1 MTRDQDDTTPS
12 TGENSRGS
20 PLTLLGGLSGLF
32 VEFDQLPYLLA
43 SMKRRSRSTQG
54 IRLWEQIL
62 HGGRAWRT
70 DEGLDWL
77 DDLPPFSSG
86 SEPDLRLSTEGAW
99 ELAERVG
106 FIESDR
112 LTDSGRKVAAFVDL
126 GRWAH
131 RQLLAPTLAKGVESE
146 LVGQGGVPIVPLL
159 RRAVQHL
166 SDTER
171 PWVRLCPGL
180 LPVEVAT
187 IAHWAR
193 TEVRYAGHLV
203 RDIEL
208 NRDLAMHGEGPPD
221 EGDDEYYYEKTT
233 EFYLERP
240 DLLGRVSVSRGEE
253 LASARLLV
261 YCGLFEGVPVYPDY
275 MDKFFLV

>member
-12 TGENSRGS
+12 TGENSPGS
-20 PLTLLGGLSGLF
+20 PLALLGGLSGLF

-62 HGGRAWRT
+62 HGGRAWRM

-112 LTDSGRKVAAFVDL
+112 LSDSGRKVAAFVDL

-131 RQLLAPTLAKGVESE
+131 L
-146 LVGQGGVPIVPLL
+146 
-159 RRAVQHL
+159 
-166 SDTER
+166 
-171 PWVRLCPGL
+171 
-180 LPVEVAT
+180 
-187 IAHWAR
+187 
-193 TEVRYAGHLV
+193 
-203 RDIEL
+203 
-208 NRDLAMHGEGPPD
+208 
-221 EGDDEYYYEKTT
+221 
-233 EFYLERP
+233 
-240 DLLGRVSVSRGEE
+240 
-253 LASARLLV
+253 
-261 YCGLFEGVPVYPDY
+261 
-275 MDKFFLV
+275 